1 MLYWGPLIRSLQ
13 IQLYLNI
20 SACSLA
26 SFKEHFVMSTFFY
39 ISETSLHLLTM
50 LLLDCSSVL
59 VILSRFVVILYD
71 LLISALLD
79 ITIEPGIWS
88 CIQVMAIRFKGIEFI
103 AKQYINFSLQP
114 LQDFDFQVGLVVCW
128 INISIYFAT
137 TYLFKC
143 IIFVFFR
150 RYKSDCPVRDWS
162 YPVESSIFIRR
173 WHRGLRVSKRN

>member
-13 IQLYLNI
+13 LQIYLNI
-20 SACSLA
+20 SASSLA
-26 SFKEHFVMSTFFY
+26 SFKEHFVMSAFFY
-39 ISETSLHLLTM
+39 ISETSLHLSTM

-59 VILSRFVVILYD
+59 VILSSKVNGLLFH
-71 LLISALLD
+71 LLISAL
-79 ITIEPGIWS
+79 PVNVWS
-88 CIQVMAIRFKGIEFI
+88 RNQVMAIRFKGIEFI
-103 AKQYINFSLQP
+103 AKQYINFSLQT

-143 IIFVFFR
+143 IFFFFFR
-150 RYKSDCPVRDWS
+150 RYKNDCEVRDWS

-173 WHRGLRVSKRN
+173 WHRGLRVSKKN